1 MMSAIGAA
9 AVLATGCATTKS
21 SSGVLSAP
29 KPFNVDSQ
37 TPPAAVSSPATGA
50 TVRGSIS
57 AAEVG
62 GSIGYLI
69 GRRMDVQA
77 RELAQQ
83 LPGASVR
90 RLGEGITV
98 SFPEASLFA
107 LDSDSLTP
115 AAREQLSQFAASL
128 QKFAG
133 TDVMITG
140 HTGSG
145 ASARSRADD
154 MTERRAGVAAAFM
167 TSEGVARTRLRTSGR
182 GDSEPVTSNSTEAG
196 RTQNRRVEMA
206 IYADDAMRHG
216 AP

>member
-1 MMSAIGAA
+1 MGAAGAA
-9 AVLATGCATTKS
+9 ALLALATGCAS
-21 SSGVLSAP
+21 SKTSSDVLSAP
-29 KPFNVDSQ
+29 KPFTVDSQ
-37 TPPAAVSSPATGA
+37 ATPAAVSSQATGA
-50 TVRGSIS
+50 TVQGSIS
-57 AAEVG
+57 AAAVG

-77 RELAQQ
+77 RELTML
-83 LPGASVR
+83 LPGATVR

-98 SFPEASLFA
+98 SFPEASLFP

-128 QKFAG
+128 QKFGG

-145 ASARSRADD
+145 ASVPRADD
-154 MTERRAGVAAAFM
+154 MTERRAGATAAFM
-167 TSEGVARTRLRTSGR
+167 TSEGVDRTRLRASGR
-182 GDSEPVTSNSTEAG
+182 GDTEPVTSNATEAG
-196 RTQNRRVEMA
+196 RTQNRRVEVA
-206 IYADDAMRHG
+206 IYADDVMRHR